1 MPKPMLFAKVSAAG
15 LLHAATVNEIQ
26 ALRSDNSAVC
36 PICWRVFLEVHLHN
50 LSMHSSNTKVT
61 KNGYVAE
68 SATLHVA
75 PAEGNSAQASRG
87 GINQL
92 SQGAQLDVS

>member
-1 MPKPMLFAKVSAAG
+1 MLFTKVSAAG

-36 PICWRVFLEVHLHN
+36 PICGRVFLEVHLHN

-75 PAEGNSAQASRG
+75 PAEGNSAQASHG